1 MAELL
6 VVDDDPISRKAIGAT
21 LTRAGHTVAYA
32 SDGDEGLSAAKTKP
46 PALIITDVIMPR
58 MDGWR
63 FVQSL
68 RADASTALLP
78 VIFLTVLSSDQH
90 RLRGFG
96 LGADDYIAK
105 PVNGEELCFRVARSL
120 DRVDGMTRAARR
132 GLGAQAAFVG
142 DVGQFGPAALFSL
155 LAGERKSGMITFERA
170 GSTARVAFRNGLAV
184 AAAVQGEQ
192 DLVGVE
198 AVYDLLGWWRGE
210 FQFQVGEPPEAPQ
223 AERVQS
229 PLTFL
234 LMEAARRFDEQSSTG
249 TPGGG
254 AKR

>member
-1 MAELL
+1 MADLL
-6 VVDDDPISRKAIGAT
+6 VVDDDLISRKAIGAT
-21 LTRAGHTVAYA
+21 LTRAGHVVTYA
-32 SDGDEGLSAAKTKP
+32 GDGEEGLSAARGRP
-46 PALIITDVIMPR
+46 PGLIISDVIMPR

-68 RADASTALLP
+68 RAEPTTALLP
-78 VIFLTVLSSDQH
+78 VIFLTVLGSDQH

-120 DRVDGMTRAARR
+120 ERAEGMTRTARR
-132 GLGAQAAFVG
+132 GLGRQAAFVG
-142 DVGQFGPAALFSL
+142 DVGQFGPAALFSI
-155 LAGERKSGMITFERA
+155 LASERKSGVIAFTRPGA
-170 GSTARVAFRNGLAV
+170 TACVAFRDGLV
-184 AAAVQGEQ
+184 IAASVQGEQ

-210 FQFQVGEPPEAPQ
+210 FEFEVGEPPEPPA
-223 AERVQS
+223 AERVQA
-229 PLTFL
+229 PITFL
-234 LMEAARRFDEQSSTG
+234 LMEAARRFDEQSSG
-249 TPGGG
+249 SPGGG